1 MVALLARAWIE
12 ICIGDHVDY
21 YRTRSLSLRERG
33 LKWQAVPA
41 YYYPDYV
48 ALLARAWI
56 EISTRP
62 RSNRHHDVALLAR
75 AWIEI
80 YGHPMVNC
88 QNQRRSPCESVD

>member
-1 MVALLARAWIE
+1 M
-12 ICIGDHVDY
+12 
-21 YRTRSLSLRERG
+21 
-33 LKWQAVPA
+33 AV
-41 YYYPDYV
+41 V

-80 YGHPMVNC
+80 TTIDTAQRRKMVALLARAWIEILLLHTPLC
-88 QNQRRSPCESVD
+88 VNQSRSPCESVD